1 MFRAY
6 CYMTVCERSVRLTSE
21 ALQEQYDADSV
32 LLSMQTRLPNVTG
45 GGIEQNVPGI
55 GWVLAEE
62 AETAVVLSRRASEFG
77 GLGNVSNGFAHS

>member
-21 ALQEQYDADSV
+21 ALPEQYDADSV

-45 GGIEQNVPGI
+45 GGVEQNVPGI

-62 AETAVVLSRRASEFG
+62 AETAALCNRERFG
-77 GLGNVSNGFAHS
+77 GLGNVSNGFAHG